1 MAIVRARLEYFWN
14 IQMAST
20 HMSHVRVGSVVSF
33 NSQKS
38 WRYSGNSA
46 RLRSRLDMRMGA
58 HVGKRSS

>member
-1 MAIVRARLEYFWN
+1 
-14 IQMAST
+14 MAST

-58 HVGKRSS
+58 HAGKRSS